1 MDSLPYRATIFLRPV
16 GLHCGQMELMERSF
30 AKESD
35 AVFWCRVMCE
45 AEAQATGV
53 WMVARSKGG
62 RMLELTS
69 EQGLAS
75 IVGGLS
81 AVNQLMAAEG
91 PAGSLGRALGGP
103 AVGVGPEAPLGSLSP
118 IGVELLAGA

>member
-16 GLHCGQMELMERSF
+16 GLHCGPMELMERSF
-30 AKESD
+30 AKEND

-53 WMVARSKGG
+53 WMVVRSKGG

-75 IVGGLS
+75 AFGLA
-81 AVNQLMAAEG
+81 AVNQLMGAEG
-91 PAGSLGRALGGP
+91 SADLGRVLGGP
-103 AVGVGPEAPLGSLSP
+103 AIHPESPLGGGMDP
-118 IGVELLAGA
+118 IGVELVAGA

>member
-62 RMLELTS
+62 RMLELTC

-75 IVGGLS
+75 IVGPN
-81 AVNQLMAAEG
+81 AVNQLVAAEG
-91 PAGSLGRALGGP
+91 PGELGRVLGGTS
-103 AVGVGPEAPLGSLSP
+103 VRPESTLGGLGP
-118 IGVELLAGA
+118 IGVELVAGA

>member
-1 MDSLPYRATIFLRPV
+1 
-16 GLHCGQMELMERSF
+16 MELMERSF
-30 AKESD
+30 AKETD

-53 WMVARSKGG
+53 WMVARNKGG

-75 IVGGLS
+75 IAGVA
-81 AVNQLMAAEG
+81 AVNQLMAADGVGE
-91 PAGSLGRALGGP
+91 LGRVLGGP
-103 AVGVGPEAPLGSLSP
+103 GGRPESPLGNMGP
-118 IGVELLAGA
+118 IGVELIAGA

>member
-1 MDSLPYRATIFLRPV
+1 MDLLPYRATIFLRPA
-16 GLHCGQMELMERSF
+16 GLSCGQLELMERSF
-30 AKESD
+30 AKEND

-45 AEAQATGV
+45 ADPQATGV

-75 IVGGLS
+75 AVGQ
-81 AVNQLMAAEG
+81 AAMNQLMTTGPGAAE
-91 PAGSLGRALGGP
+91 
-103 AVGVGPEAPLGSLSP
+103 LGSVLAGTTIRPKSP
-118 IGVELLAGA
+118 LVGMDPMGVELVAGA